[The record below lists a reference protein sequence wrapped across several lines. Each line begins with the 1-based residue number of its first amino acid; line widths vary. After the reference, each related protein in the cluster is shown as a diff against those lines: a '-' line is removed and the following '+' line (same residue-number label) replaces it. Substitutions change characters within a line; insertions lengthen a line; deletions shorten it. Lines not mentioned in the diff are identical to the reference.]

1 MIYLFFL
8 HWSFNK
14 WSKKKQIKSNQNG
27 TCLIWKIIVMF
38 FLWIIE
44 WLGLKK
50 IIMIIYF
57 QPPNIFHKKHLNI
70 VWRVLML
77 FVFVVVVSVLF
88 VLLLLFVFSPVWYL
102 FSIFALPKHSS
113 KRLKL
118 SCLYGEKVYL
128 KVEGKNQKDCLF
140 QWT

>member
-1 MIYLFFL
+1 
-8 HWSFNK
+8 
-14 WSKKKQIKSNQNG
+14 
-27 TCLIWKIIVMF
+27 
-38 FLWIIE
+38 
-44 WLGLKK
+44 
-50 IIMIIYF
+50 
-57 QPPNIFHKKHLNI
+57 
-70 VWRVLML
+70 ML

-140 QWT
+140 Q